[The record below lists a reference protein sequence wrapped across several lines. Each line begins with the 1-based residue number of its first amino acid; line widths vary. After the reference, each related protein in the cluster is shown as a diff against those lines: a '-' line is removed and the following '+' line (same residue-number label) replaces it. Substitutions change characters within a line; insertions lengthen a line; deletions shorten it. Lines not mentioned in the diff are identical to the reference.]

1 MTLKLWL
8 ASAVAAALAA
18 CAAPPAIER
27 VSPPGGAD
35 NLRRQSTE
43 VLFWDDATRADR
55 FRRMEDFFPGIE
67 VAPSPRPRALPA
79 GPALP
84 PSAAGALDAYLA
96 RGDVAGVMVLQDG
109 RVRYERYGLGFGPGQ
124 RWTSFDAAETKGRLP
139 AGFDR
144 RFCDLWRFY
153 LMYCEGGFRGG
164 AITVSQVT
172 LTKR

>member
-35 NLRRQSTE
+35 NLRLQSTE

-67 VAPSPRPRALPA
+67 VAPSQNSTSVDCSRRLSAPPGGDTRSIA
-79 GPALP
+79 GCAVHAA
-84 PSAAGALDAYLA
+84 SAAA
-96 RGDVAGVMVLQDG
+96 
-109 RVRYERYGLGFGPGQ
+109 
-124 RWTSFDAAETKGRLP
+124 SAA
-139 AGFDR
+139 
-144 RFCDLWRFY
+144 
-153 LMYCEGGFRGG
+153 
-164 AITVSQVT
+164 
-172 LTKR
+172 